1 MGVMRNATHPK
12 PRTPKEDRMEAK
24 NGQSGQDKVFQIVTD
39 QVMEMLEAGTVP
51 WTQPW
56 KGGMVPTSYQTKK
69 AYRGMN
75 VWMLNATAQACGYS
89 SNWWITKAQVRK
101 AGAWIRKE
109 EFKKSTY
116 VIFCKVKTFKVDT
129 DETDD
134 QGNVIQEERARFTY
148 WYHEVW
154 NLDQVDGIEAPD
166 AGQEPKEANQT
177 MEEAQ
182 AIVDAFLAAGG
193 PSLDHGGARAF
204 YRPTT
209 DAVKVPTLDS
219 FQDSE
224 NYYHVL
230 FHELAHATGHSSRLG
245 REGVTNPTMFGSH
258 EYSKE
263 ELVAEM
269 GAAFLGAMVGL
280 TPRTIDNTAAYI
292 DSWLRVLD
300 NDRRMVVYAASKA
313 QGAAEHILGVTWDK

>member
-1 MGVMRNATHPK
+1 
-12 PRTPKEDRMEAK
+12 METR

-39 QVMEMLEAGTVP
+39 QIMSMLEEGTVP
-51 WTQPW
+51 WRKPW
-56 KGGMVPTSYQTKK
+56 KGGMIPTSYQTKK

-75 VWMLNATAQACGYS
+75 VWMLNGVALARGFS
-89 SNWWITKAQVRK
+89 SNWWITKAQVKK
-101 AGAWIRKE
+101 AGAWIQKD

-116 VIFCKVKTFKVDT
+116 VIFCKVKTYKVDT

-134 QGNVIQEERARFTY
+134 QGNVIQEDRTRFTY

-154 NLDQVDGIEAPD
+154 NLDQVDGIEIPGAD
-166 AGQEPKEANQT
+166 VEPKEANQIL
-177 MEEAQ
+177 EEAQ
-182 AIVDAFLAAGG
+182 AIVDGYQEG
-193 PSLDHGGARAF
+193 PEINQGGARAF
-204 YRPTT
+204 YRPLT
-209 DAVKVPTLDS
+209 DQVQVPKLED

-230 FHELAHATGHSSRLG
+230 FHELAHSTGHQSRLD
-245 REGVTNPTMFGSH
+245 REGVTNSIMFGSH

-263 ELVAEM
+263 ELTAEM
-269 GAAFLGAMVGL
+269 GAAFLSAMVGL

-300 NDRRMVVYAASKA
+300 NDRRMVVYAASKGQA
-313 QGAAEHILGVTWDK
+313 AAERILGVTWDK